1 MIFKKRQLKIAI
13 SILIVIYSCKDNSKS
28 SDSNRDQLNP
38 GVPVI
43 NYVVKNYYA
52 HDTSLFTEGF
62 LFHNGQLYESA
73 GSPAELPETKSLI
86 GITDLATGKFSKK
99 IELDRTKY
107 FGEGIVFLGNRLFQ
121 LTYKAQ
127 VGFIYDA
134 ASFKKTGEFTYSNLE
149 GWSLTTDGKD
159 LIMSDGT
166 SKLTFMDTTDFK
178 PIRILSVTEN
188 GLPQESLNELE
199 YINGFIYANIWMSNY
214 VVKINPA
221 DGKIIGKLDLSSLA
235 LEAKNKNP
243 RADVLNGIAYD
254 SATDRIFVTGKMWAN
269 IYQIDFA
276 H

>member
-1 MIFKKRQLKIAI
+1 M
-13 SILIVIYSCKDNSKS
+13 IVIYSCRDNSKS
-28 SDSNRDQLNP
+28 PDSNGDQLKP

-43 NYVVKNYYA
+43 NYAVKNYYA
-52 HDTSLFTEGF
+52 HDTSLFTEGL
-62 LFHNGQLYESA
+62 LFHNGQLYEST
-73 GSPAELPETKSLI
+73 GSPAELPQAQSLI

-107 FGEGIVFLGNRLFQ
+107 FGEGIVFLGDRLFQ

-134 ASFKKTGEFTYSNLE
+134 TSFRKTGEFTYSNLE

-166 SKLTFMDTTDFK
+166 SNLTFIDTANFK
-178 PIRILSVTEN
+178 PVRILSVTEN
-188 GLPQESLNELE
+188 GLPQDSLNELE
-199 YINGFIYANIWMSNY
+199 YIKGFIYANIWMSNF

-221 DGKIIGKLDLSSLA
+221 NGNIIGKLDLSSLTR
-235 LEAKNKNP
+235 EARNKNP

>member
-1 MIFKKRQLKIAI
+1 MLFKKRQLKVAI
-13 SILIVIYSCKDNSKS
+13 SILIFIYSCKDNSKS
-28 SDSNRDQLNP
+28 SGSDRDQLNP

-43 NYVVKNYYA
+43 NYAVKNYYA
-52 HDTSLFTEGF
+52 HHTSLFTEGL
-62 LFHNGQLYESA
+62 LFHNGQLYEST

-166 SKLTFMDTTDFK
+166 SKLTFMDTTNFK
-178 PIRILSVTEN
+178 PIRILSVTIN